1 VVEKMEAEIQ
11 SFCSRV
17 SAAIDMCDQAV
28 EQESVPGLFT
38 LPLRLIGWFNGLRL
52 VTRKLALRSKSECRR
67 KVL

>member
-1 VVEKMEAEIQ
+1 VEKMEAKIQ

-28 EQESVPGLFT
+28 EQESVPVLFS

-52 VTRKLALRSKSECRR
+52 VTQEFAHRSRSECRGR
-67 KVL
+67 VL